1 MYKLVSILLLSA
13 LGLTA
18 EVHTMTLAEAV
29 ELALK
34 QNPDVAMARLEER
47 KAAESVREA
56 RDAFV
61 PKVIAGSG
69 LAYSNG
75 MPMSIEGASPSIV
88 QAQAIGSVFD
98 RSKRYLIA
106 QARENV
112 RGAALGTSAR
122 KQEVGLRAA
131 LLFLD
136 AERLRRSAEGA
147 DEAEAARRQ
156 VESLE
161 RVAEATRARVAESR
175 ELPIE
180 AKRAALNLAR
190 GRERLQFFESDAQF
204 AETSLAVVLGFSAG
218 DRVQPAAEERKPPVT
233 AASEQEAVVAALK
246 NSVEIRRLESALAA
260 RTLEL
265 RSYQAERL
273 PKLDLVAQYGLFSK
287 FNNYEDYFRKFQRHN
302 GQIGVSIQIPLFSGP
317 GTDARIGQAS
327 AEMARLR
334 LEIGALRNRLSLD
347 ASRGWQEV
355 KKAEAAL
362 EVARLDHDVAR
373 DQVAVLMAQMQ
384 EGRASLRQVEE
395 ARFME
400 NEKWLAFLDAH
411 YGVERARL
419 NLLKQSG
426 DLLAALR

>member
-34 QNPDVAMARLEER
+34 QNPDVAMARLDER

-136 AERLRRSAEGA
+136 AERLRRS
-147 DEAEAARRQ
+147 AEAARRQ

>member
-34 QNPDVAMARLEER
+34 QNPDVAMARLDER

-136 AERLRRSAEGA
+136 AERLRRSAE
-147 DEAEAARRQ
+147 AARRQ

-161 RVAEATRARVAESR
+161 RVAEATRARVAERR

>member
-34 QNPDVAMARLEER
+34 QNPDVAMARLDER

-56 RDAFV
+56 RAAFV

-136 AERLRRSAEGA
+136 AERLRRSAE
-147 DEAEAARRQ
+147 AARRQ

-161 RVAEATRARVAESR
+161 RVAEATRARVAERR